1 MEKDKHINQATVFE
15 IMRMSTEDGPG
26 IRTTVFFK
34 GCSLRCAWC
43 HNPESISSK
52 PQLQWVGSRC
62 IGCRTCL
69 SVCRENALAFSDS
82 GMTIDRTR
90 CTGCGDCA
98 GECPGTALEIMGK
111 PWALDDLTTEV
122 LKDRA
127 YFETSGGGITVSG
140 GEPTLQAG
148 FVGQFLKALRQ
159 KGIHTA
165 LDTCGLCRRSALD
178 QVLPYSAMVL
188 FDIKLMDPAAH
199 EKFTGYDNR
208 RILDNLVYV
217 SDYMQSHVHP
227 SELWIRTPLIPGATA
242 TPENMAAIGKFIATR
257 LNGAVSRW
265 ELCAF
270 NNLCRDKYLRL
281 DHPWAFENEKLL
293 TRDFLEEMADAA
305 KRSGVDPDRVVAT
318 GATRLE

>member
-98 GECPGTALEIMGK
+98 GEMSGHGIGDYGENPGPRMT
-111 PWALDDLTTEV
+111 
-122 LKDRA
+122 
-127 YFETSGGGITVSG
+127 
-140 GEPTLQAG
+140 
-148 FVGQFLKALRQ
+148 
-159 KGIHTA
+159 
-165 LDTCGLCRRSALD
+165 
-178 QVLPYSAMVL
+178 
-188 FDIKLMDPAAH
+188 
-199 EKFTGYDNR
+199 
-208 RILDNLVYV
+208 
-217 SDYMQSHVHP
+217 
-227 SELWIRTPLIPGATA
+227 
-242 TPENMAAIGKFIATR
+242 
-257 LNGAVSRW
+257 
-265 ELCAF
+265 
-270 NNLCRDKYLRL
+270 
-281 DHPWAFENEKLL
+281 
-293 TRDFLEEMADAA
+293 
-305 KRSGVDPDRVVAT
+305 
-318 GATRLE
+318 